1 LTSSNDFR
9 APAPVPVTIVTG
21 FLGAGK
27 TTLLNRLLRD
37 PALAKAVVLINEFGE
52 IGLDHLLIEKIDNEM
67 VLMSSGCLCCTIR
80 GDLVDSL
87 ENLLRRR
94 DNGRIGDFD
103 RVIIETT
110 GLADPAPVLQTI
122 MSHPY
127 LLMRF
132 RLDGVVTVIDSLNG
146 LGTLETYPEAVKQAA
161 VADRLVISKTDLVQS
176 NDQWQALTDLRA
188 RLNSLNPTATLLENV
203 ESLDVAHLLEAGLYN
218 PLTKSPDVARWLNAE
233 RLFAPAAGAAEGASA
248 PSAHGHVHDRVEYH
262 SHIHS
267 ASDVNRHGE
276 SIRAFCLVNEAPL
289 PLSACDLFLEMLRI
303 AHGPN
308 LLRVKGVIALDDDL
322 SRPLV
327 IHGVQHVF
335 HPPVRLEAWPDADH
349 RTRIVFIVKDLN
361 PLFLEGLYAAFA
373 GQIRIDG
380 ADAQALT
387 ANPLKPSLGGLLS

>member
-1 LTSSNDFR
+1 LTSVSDTNP

-37 PALAKAVVLINEFGE
+37 PALAKTVVLINEFGE

-94 DNGRIGDFD
+94 DNGRLRDFD

-132 RLDGVVTVIDSLNG
+132 RLDGVVTVIDALNG
-146 LGTLETYPEAVKQAA
+146 LGTLEVYPEAVKQAA
-161 VADRLVISKTDLVQS
+161 VADRLVISKTDLIQSKVQRS
-176 NDQWQALTDLRA
+176 VLTDLRA
-188 RLNSLNPTATLLENV
+188 RLTSLNPTARLLENV
-203 ESLDVAHLLEAGLYN
+203 ESLDVAHLFDVGLYN
-218 PLTKSPDVARWLNAE
+218 PLTKTPDVARWLNAE
-233 RLFAPAAGAAEGASA
+233 RLIAPAAVAAQDGVISGDHMQ
-248 PSAHGHVHDRVEYH
+248 SHHLHV
-262 SHIHS
+262 HS
-267 ASDVNRHGE
+267 ASNVNRHGA
-276 SIRAFCLVNEAPL
+276 SIRAFCLVSQAPL
-289 PLSACDLFLEMLRI
+289 PLSACDLFLEILRL

-308 LLRVKGVIALDDDL
+308 LLRVKGIIALADDF

-327 IHGVQHVF
+327 IHGVQHIF
-335 HPPVRLEAWPDADH
+335 HPPVRLGAWPDADH

-361 PLFLEGLYAAFA
+361 PLFVEGLYAAFA
-373 GQIRIDG
+373 GQVRIDG

-387 ANPLKPSLGGLLS
+387 ANPLKPSFGGLLS